1 MITTINLTQSPTLE
15 ERIVSVALGSGVDA
29 TATKVVCITN
39 SNLLRYKTITPSI
52 TSYTYTGVFNPST
65 ASEIITL
72 VLPIG
77 IKYEDV
83 LNINLRAYYDTNL
96 NTYFKNG
103 ICWAN
108 DQENTV
114 YYASGSNDNPSTS
127 STFNNVYLLKMYRR
141 ANRMPNAPYRL
152 TIQYYAL

>member
-1 MITTINLTQSPTLE
+1 MITNINLTASETFEQ
-15 ERIVSVALGSGVDA
+15 RIVSVVNTGIDA

-39 SNLLRYKTITPSI
+39 SNLLRYKTMTPSI
-52 TSYTYTGVFNPST
+52 TSYTYTGVFNPSM
-65 ASEIITL
+65 ASELITL

-77 IKYEDV
+77 IKYEDI

-103 ICWAN
+103 TCWAN

-114 YYASGSNDNPSTS
+114 YFASGSNDNPSS
-127 STFNNVYLLKMYRR
+127 SLTFNNVYLLKMYRR

>member
-1 MITTINLTQSPTLE
+1 MTASETFEQ
-15 ERIVSVALGSGVDA
+15 RIVSVANTGSDA

-39 SNLLRYKTITPSI
+39 GDLLRYKTLLPLI
-52 TSYTYTGVFNPST
+52 TSYTYTGVFNPSM

-77 IKYEDV
+77 LKYEDI

-103 ICWAN
+103 LCWAN
-108 DQENTV
+108 DQESTI

-127 STFNNVYLLKMYRR
+127 ATFNNVYLFKMYRR

-152 TIQYYAL
+152 TILYYAL